1 MSNFCLY
8 IHRKLTNNEI
18 FYVGIGSSTRPYS
31 IKDRNK
37 FWKNVVAK
45 YGYSIQVVYTN
56 LTKEEAIEAEQF
68 CIQTIGRRDL
78 ATGPLVNLTAGGD
91 GALGKITSEETKI
104 KMRKC
109 KNISHKNN
117 IASANRLKLVNQK
130 GVLKSQSHKEKLS
143 LSLIGIVR
151 DENTRD
157 KMSKAKSKKIIDTAT
172 NIVYD
177 SIKIASETLG
187 INYNTLMGKLS
198 GHTKN
203 NTSLSYL

>member
-1 MSNFCLY
+1 MSTFCLY
-8 IHRKLTNNEI
+8 VHRKLIDNEI
-18 FYVGIGSSTRPYS
+18 FYVGIGSLTRPYS

-56 LTKEEAIEAEQF
+56 LNKEEAIEAEQF
-68 CIQTIGRRDL
+68 FIQIIGRRDL
-78 ATGPLVNLTAGGD
+78 VTGPLVNLTAGGD
-91 GALGKITSEETKI
+91 GALGKITSEETKS
-104 KMRKC
+104 KMRKR
-109 KNISHKNN
+109 KSITHRDN

-130 GVLKSQSHKEKLS
+130 GTLKSPAHKEKLS
-143 LSLIGIVR
+143 LSLVGIVR
-151 DENTRD
+151 NEDTRN
-157 KMSKAKSKKIIDTAT
+157 KMSKAKSKKIIDTTT